1 MSLDDSYLQYPKRHY
16 GMDHDLYDWSMLT
29 ERKPIVWPNNKKLAL
44 WVNINVQF
52 FPLNQGANPVA
63 VPGGMKMPYPDL
75 RHFSL
80 RDYGNRV
87 GIFRIFKALDKFNIK
102 PTIAINGAMVERAPY
117 LMDVI
122 KERGNEVIAHGWQ
135 MDMLHHGEVSP
146 NDEAS
151 WVAKSV
157 QTLRERFEQPVKGWL
172 SPGRLQSEN
181 TPELLQQN
189 GIDYMCDWVNDE
201 LPYAFRTETGQLSNM
216 PLSNELDDF
225 FILQNN
231 LHSEDSYVEQIQDA
245 CDLLLSEAETQGGRL
260 LALNI
265 HPWMLGQ
272 PHRIACFEKVLE
284 YISSKDGVWS
294 ASASDIYQSWQ
305 AQQ

>member
-1 MSLDDSYLQYPKRHY
+1 MSLDDSYLQYTKRRY
-16 GMDHDLYDWSMLT
+16 GMDHDLYDWSMLSQ
-29 ERKPIVWPNNKKLAL
+29 RKPIVWPKQKKLAL

-52 FPLNQGANPVA
+52 FPLNQRDNPVP

-87 GIFRIFKALDKFNIK
+87 GIFRLFKALDKFNIK
-102 PTIAINGAMVERAPY
+102 PTIAVNGAMVERAPY

-135 MDMLHHGEVSP
+135 MDMLHHGDVSP
-146 NDEAS
+146 KDEAS
-151 WVAKSV
+151 WIVKSV
-157 QTLRERFEQPVKGWL
+157 ETLRERFDQPVTGWL

-181 TPELLQQN
+181 TPKLLKQN
-189 GIDYMCDWVNDE
+189 GIDYMCDWVNDD
-201 LPYAFRTETGQLSNM
+201 LPYAFRTETGELTAM

-231 LHSEDSYVEQIQDA
+231 LHSEDSYAEQIEDA
-245 CDLLLSEAETQGGRL
+245 CDLLLSEAQTQGGRL

-272 PHRIACFEKVLE
+272 PHRIACFEKALE
-284 YISSKDGVWS
+284 HISSQDGVWS
-294 ASASDIYQSWQ
+294 ASASEIYQNWQ
-305 AQQ
+305 SQK

>member
-1 MSLDDSYLQYPKRHY
+1 MSLDDSYLQYPKRRY
-16 GMDHDLYDWSMLT
+16 GMDHDLYDWSMLSQ
-29 ERKPIVWPNNKKLAL
+29 RKPVVWPKQNKLAL

-52 FPLNQGANPVA
+52 FPLNQRDNPVP

-87 GIFRIFKALDKFNIK
+87 GIFRLFKALDKFNIK
-102 PTIAINGAMVERAPY
+102 PTIAVNGAMVERAPY

-135 MDMLHHGEVSP
+135 MDMLHHGDVSP
-146 NDEAS
+146 EDEAS
-151 WVAKSV
+151 WIDKSV
-157 QTLRERFEQPVKGWL
+157 ETLRERFQQPVTGWL

-181 TPELLQQN
+181 TPKLLQQN

-201 LPYAFRTETGQLSNM
+201 LPYAFRTEIGELTAM

-231 LHSEDSYVEQIQDA
+231 LHSEDSYAEQIEDA
-245 CDLLLSEAETQGGRL
+245 CDLLLSEAQTQGGRL

-284 YISSKDGVWS
+284 YISSKDGIWS
-294 ASASDIYQSWQ
+294 ASARDIHQSWK

>member
-1 MSLDDSYLQYPKRHY
+1 MSLDDSYLQYPKRQY
-16 GMDHDLYDWSMLT
+16 GMDHDLYDWSMLSA
-29 ERKPIVWPNNKKLAL
+29 RNPIVWPNNKKLAL
-44 WVNINVQF
+44 WVNVNVQF
-52 FPLNQGANPVA
+52 FPLNQRTNPVP

-87 GIFRIFKALDKFNIK
+87 GIFRLFKALDKFNIQ

-122 KERGNEVIAHGWQ
+122 KDRGNEVIAHGWQ
-135 MDMLHHGEVSP
+135 MDMLHHGEVSAE
-146 NDEAS
+146 DEAR
-151 WVAKSV
+151 WIANSV
-157 QTLRERFEQPVKGWL
+157 QILSERFEQPIKGWL
-172 SPGRLQSEN
+172 SPGRLQSAN
-181 TPELLQQN
+181 TPKLLQQQ
-189 GIDYMCDWVNDE
+189 GIEYMCDWVNDD
-201 LPYAFRTETGQLSNM
+201 LPYSFKTDSGLITSM

-231 LHSEDSYVEQIQDA
+231 LHSEDSYAEQIEDA
-245 CDLLLSEAETQGGRL
+245 CDLLLSEAETLGGRM

-284 YISSKDGVWS
+284 YISSQEGVWS
-294 ASASDIYQSWQ
+294 ASASEIYQSWQ
-305 AQQ
+305 SQQ